1 MTTKTAKTNVMP
13 LSAFTPLPGRLRTSK
28 PACCAR
34 AAVDNSPH
42 AEVAHATVF
51 LPCTSCSGAD
61 DRILTKK

>member
-28 PACCAR
+28 PACCAM
-34 AAVDNSPH
+34 AAVDNPSR
-42 AEVAHATVF
+42 AEVVRDEVF
-51 LPCTSCSGAD
+51 LPYTSCSGAD